1 MLLAFCHRRAN
12 VDTKIGS
19 IVAPALFRMGAA
31 RVFRCKHSRSS
42 RLGRPPRHHPH
53 HEQSLGSA
61 EQYAQLSLPHS
72 LPNAVQSVPLPPSPA
87 TSLRLSQT
95 PCHGRRTL
103 PPPRVPVGRG
113 LDKHQ
118 GWRRSFGRRACRGGL
133 GLRSRRCETA
143 LML

>member
-1 MLLAFCHRRAN
+1 MGVNTDGVQMPPFAQHVAEGGVAGDCFRAA
-12 VDTKIGS
+12 
-19 IVAPALFRMGAA
+19 VATD
-31 RVFRCKHSRSS
+31 V
-42 RLGRPPRHHPH
+42 
-53 HEQSLGSA
+53 
-61 EQYAQLSLPHS
+61 
-72 LPNAVQSVPLPPSPA
+72 AVQAENVVACSHHQMQVVADHQDGGAFAAPP
-87 TSLRLSQT
+87 LRLSQT